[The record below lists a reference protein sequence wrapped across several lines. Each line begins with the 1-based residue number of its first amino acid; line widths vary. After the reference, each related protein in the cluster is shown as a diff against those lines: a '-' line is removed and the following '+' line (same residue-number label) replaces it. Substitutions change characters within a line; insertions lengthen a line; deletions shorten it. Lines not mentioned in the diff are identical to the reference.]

1 MLTRRRA
8 PQNGM
13 TPLHFAAGRGHL
25 AVVQALE
32 KAGADKDAPDEVRE
46 WRGGDVGRTNGVCV
60 SFWGLQK
67 GC

>member
-1 MLTRRRA
+1 MGPGWGCRGRVLTRRRA

-32 KAGADKDAPDEVRE
+32 KAGADKDAPDEVM
-46 WRGGDVGRTNGVCV
+46 
-60 SFWGLQK
+60 K
-67 GC
+67 GS